1 MTESK
6 PSQRGRLVEAMTV
19 TAARYGYREA
29 NVARVIAQAGVSRA
43 TFYECFEGKEECF
56 LAAYRQIAQR
66 IAGHIQ
72 MLGSERGEAVDPGEI
87 LERLLESAD
96 REPAAARVF
105 LIEALAAGPAVR
117 AEHEEFLGVMEELL
131 DPFLGS
137 APKGRSQLEIPARA
151 LLGGIGNVVAI
162 RVFRGE
168 A

>member
-56 LAAYRQIAQR
+56 LAAYREVAQR
-66 IAGHIQ
+66 MAGHIQ
-72 MLGSERGEAVDPGEI
+72 IVDPGET
-87 LERLLESAD
+87 LERLLVSSG
-96 REPAAARVF
+96 REPAAVRVF
-105 LIEALAAGPAVR
+105 LMEARAAGPAVR

-131 DPFLGS
+131 
-137 APKGRSQLEIPARA
+137 
-151 LLGGIGNVVAI
+151 
-162 RVFRGE
+162 
-168 A
+168 